1 MKKIVLCFWFL
12 FVMQLPA
19 IEPEK
24 IDSVYWPMQVR
35 LPISGTFAEFRNSH
49 LHMGCDYKT
58 YGINGFS
65 VLSVYDG
72 NIASMSYAN
81 NGYGLSINL
90 FSPSLKIYAK
100 YAHLNDLHG
109 DVSGLEEL
117 KTALLLLG
125 KPEGFQVKL
134 KPEYFKVKSKDRIA
148 RSGETGSGISH
159 LHLELFDGKE
169 YFNPLSFLNYKQED
183 KNPPVIQS
191 IFIDS
196 DNGYSKNFTTI
207 GISKSSYSFTN
218 SEEVKLSGKVKFKV
232 AGFDRISSKNQNNVY
247 AVRLKINEL
256 VVFERNFKRMTYK
269 EASDK
274 DSLYDM
280 NKSSLSPAFYVYN
293 LYDDKNS
300 YSIDLNSVEEG
311 KQMLVEIS
319 LFDASGNE
327 SSLKFNFLTVKNES
341 YVKPPPTT
349 KFSSEDEKLTLNF
362 SKTNILG
369 DGIVK
374 IAKLEKLPEEVL
386 LPNLIQSGNAYQIT
400 AYNFSWKGGAEGVFT
415 GGFTEK
421 DEALYLY
428 DSVLNRWA
436 PIAGKKN
443 GNSISFSFG
452 RLGIISVMRDKSPPT
467 ISYPYLIYRHYN
479 LPEIQDS
486 AMIERFYY
494 ATDKGAGVSNR
505 IEVLLEGSPYPYV
518 FDRDRNFIKLEIAK
532 SLKAIKNPILIQVRV
547 QDNAG
552 NKSNWFTDLVN
563 L

>member
-1 MKKIVLCFWFL
+1 MKKIVFCFWFIFCL
-12 FVMQLPA
+12 QLIA
-19 IEPEK
+19 IEPGK

-72 NIASMSYAN
+72 NIATMSYAN

-100 YAHLNDLHG
+100 YAHLNDLSG
-109 DVSGLEEL
+109 DVNGLEEL

-159 LHLELFDGKE
+159 LHLELFDAKE
-169 YFNPLSFLNYKQED
+169 YFNPLSFINYKQED

-196 DNGYSKNFTTI
+196 DNGYSKNFATI
-207 GISKSSYSFTN
+207 GLSKTSYSFTN

-247 AVRLKINEL
+247 GLRLKINEL

-274 DSLYDM
+274 DSLYDI

-300 YSIDLNSVEEG
+300 HSIDLNNIDEG
-311 KQMLVEIS
+311 KQMLVEVS

-327 SSLKFNFLTVKNES
+327 SSLKFNFFTMKNEN
-341 YVKPPPTT
+341 YVKPKSTT
-349 KFSSEDEKLTLNF
+349 KFSSEDEKLSLNF
-362 SKTNILG
+362 SKTNVLG
-369 DGIVK
+369 DGSVK
-374 IAKLEKLPEEVL
+374 ITKLEKIPDDVL
-386 LPNLIQSGNAYQIT
+386 LPNLIPSGNAYQVT
-400 AYNFSWKGGAEGVFT
+400 AYNFSWKGAAEGIFM
-415 GGFTEK
+415 GSFSEK

-428 DSVLNRWA
+428 DSVLNRWV
-436 PIAGKKN
+436 PMSGKKN
-443 GNSISFSFG
+443 ANSIAFSFG
-452 RLGIISVMRDKSPPT
+452 RLGIIAIMRDKSPPT
-467 ISYPYLIYRHYN
+467 ITYPYLIYRHYN

-486 AMIERFYY
+486 TMIERFYY
-494 ATDKGAGVSNR
+494 ASDRGSGISNR
-505 IEVLLEGSPYPYV
+505 IEVLLEGSSYPFV
-518 FDRDRNFIKLEIAK
+518 FDRDRNFIKVEIAK
-532 SLKAIKNPILIQVRV
+532 SIKAIKNPLLIQVRV

-552 NKSNWFTDLVN
+552 NKSNWFTDVVN

>member
-1 MKKIVLCFWFL
+1 MKKIVLVLWL
-12 FVMQLPA
+12 GLNLQLLS

-58 YGINGFS
+58 YGINGLS

-100 YAHLNDLHG
+100 YAHLNDLKG

-134 KPEYFKVKSKDRIA
+134 KPDYFKVKAKEKIA

-159 LHLELFDGKE
+159 LHLELFDAKE
-169 YFNPLSFLNYKQED
+169 YFNPLSFLNFKQED

-196 DNGYSKNFTTI
+196 DNGYNKSFSTI
-207 GISKSSYSFTN
+207 NISKSSYSFA
-218 SEEVKLSGKVKFKV
+218 SAEEIQLSGKVKFKV

-256 VVFERNFKRMTYK
+256 TVFERSFKRMTFK
-269 EASDK
+269 EASEK
-274 DSLYDM
+274 DILYDM

-293 LYDDKNS
+293 LYDDKLAH
-300 YSIDLNSVEEG
+300 SIDLNNVDEG
-311 KQMLVEIS
+311 KNMLVEIS

-327 SSLKFNFLTVKNES
+327 SNLKFKFVNIRNEA
-341 YVKPPPTT
+341 YVKPKPMN
-349 KFSSEDEKLTLNF
+349 KFTSEDEKLSLNF

-369 DGIVK
+369 EGSVK
-374 IAKLEKLPEEVL
+374 ITKLEKLPEEVL
-386 LPNLIQSGNAYQIT
+386 LPNLIQSGNAYQVT
-400 AYNFSWKGGAEGVFT
+400 AYNFSWKGAAEGLFM
-415 GGFTEK
+415 GSFSEK
-421 DEALYLY
+421 DEGLYLY
-428 DSVLNRWA
+428 DAVLSRWV
-436 PIAGKKN
+436 PIAGKKTA
-443 GNSISFSFG
+443 NSISFNFS

-486 AMIERFYY
+486 SMLERFYY
-494 ATDKGAGVSNR
+494 ISDRGSGISNKM
-505 IEVLLEGSPYPYV
+505 EVLLEGSSYPYV
-518 FDRDRNFIKLEIAK
+518 FDRDRNFIKLEIPKNLK
-532 SLKAIKNPILIQVRV
+532 SIKNPLLVQLRV
-547 QDNAG
+547 MDNAG
-552 NKSNWFTDLVN
+552 NRSNWFTDIISF
-563 L
+563 

>member
-1 MKKIVLCFWFL
+1 M
-12 FVMQLPA
+12 
-19 IEPEK
+19 
-24 IDSVYWPMQVR
+24 
-35 LPISGTFAEFRNSH
+35 
-49 LHMGCDYKT
+49 
-58 YGINGFS
+58 
-65 VLSVYDG
+65 
-72 NIASMSYAN
+72 
-81 NGYGLSINL
+81 
-90 FSPSLKIYAK
+90 
-100 YAHLNDLHG
+100 
-109 DVSGLEEL
+109 
-117 KTALLLLG
+117 
-125 KPEGFQVKL
+125 
-134 KPEYFKVKSKDRIA
+134 
-148 RSGETGSGISH
+148 
-159 LHLELFDGKE
+159 
-169 YFNPLSFLNYKQED
+169 
-183 KNPPVIQS
+183 
-191 IFIDS
+191 
-196 DNGYSKNFTTI
+196 
-207 GISKSSYSFTN
+207 
-218 SEEVKLSGKVKFKV
+218 
-232 AGFDRISSKNQNNVY
+232 Y

-311 KQMLVEIS
+311 KQMLVEVS

-436 PIAGKKN
+436 PIAGKKWKLN
-443 GNSISFSFG
+443 FFQFW
-452 RLGIISVMRDKSPPT
+452 T
-467 ISYPYLIYRHYN
+467 IGDNFR
-479 LPEIQDS
+479 
-486 AMIERFYY
+486 Y
-494 ATDKGAGVSNR
+494 A
-505 IEVLLEGSPYPYV
+505 
-518 FDRDRNFIKLEIAK
+518 
-532 SLKAIKNPILIQVRV
+532 
-547 QDNAG
+547 
-552 NKSNWFTDLVN
+552 
-563 L
+563 

>member
-1 MKKIVLCFWFL
+1 
-12 FVMQLPA
+12 
-19 IEPEK
+19 
-24 IDSVYWPMQVR
+24 
-35 LPISGTFAEFRNSH
+35 
-49 LHMGCDYKT
+49 MGCDYKT

-90 FSPSLKIYAK
+90 FSPSLKIYTK
-100 YAHLNDLHG
+100 YAHLNDLQG

-169 YFNPLSFLNYKQED
+169 YFNPLSFINYKQED

-218 SEEVKLSGKVKFKV
+218 SEEVKLSGKIKFKV

-400 AYNFSWKGGAEGVFT
+400 AYNFSWKGGG
-415 GGFTEK
+415 
-421 DEALYLY
+421 
-428 DSVLNRWA
+428 
-436 PIAGKKN
+436 
-443 GNSISFSFG
+443 
-452 RLGIISVMRDKSPPT
+452 
-467 ISYPYLIYRHYN
+467 
-479 LPEIQDS
+479 
-486 AMIERFYY
+486 
-494 ATDKGAGVSNR
+494 
-505 IEVLLEGSPYPYV
+505 
-518 FDRDRNFIKLEIAK
+518 
-532 SLKAIKNPILIQVRV
+532 
-547 QDNAG
+547 
-552 NKSNWFTDLVN
+552 
-563 L
+563 